1 MTKMKRI
8 LFSFV
13 YCMTAAGLWAQN
25 TPHAALV
32 GLQETADGMT
42 LSIPRSAIA
51 VDVTVTAEQVV
62 SGPYAR
68 YAMKYLSI
76 KAPFTDK
83 VTYRIDGARLALMT
97 DDTLLAPEALEP
109 PVQQAVAADSNPA
122 EFPALAVDRSSIT
135 PLTDEAAAQK
145 AAETIF
151 ALRKSRMELI
161 TGFTGENVFGAGL
174 RAALDEIAR
183 LEQAYLELFIGR
195 RVVTTSTRRYIVEP
209 EASNRQYIVCRFSD
223 TDGLLPDTDLSGEVV
238 LLKIEPGKTPS
249 VVEAP
254 LKSSVFVECRLAA
267 SSLCVLQLKNRELAR
282 QQLPLYEF
290 GRTVR
295 LAVPKR

>member
-1 MTKMKRI
+1 
-8 LFSFV
+8 
-13 YCMTAAGLWAQN
+13 MTAAGLWAQN
-25 TPHAALV
+25 THHAAVV

-68 YAMKYLSI
+68 YAMKYLSV

-83 VTYRIDGARLALMT
+83 VTYRIDGAELALMT
-97 DDTLLAPEALEP
+97 DDALLAPEAIEA
-109 PVQQAVAADSNPA
+109 PVQQAVGADSDPA
-122 EFPALAVDRSSIT
+122 QFPALAVDRSSIV

-195 RVVTTSTRRYIVEP
+195 RVMTTSTRRYIVEP
-209 EASNRQYIVCRFSD
+209 EASTRQYIVCRFSE

-238 LLKIEPGKTPS
+238 LLKIEPGNTPS

-254 LKSSVFVECRLAA
+254 LKSPAAVECRLAA

-282 QQLPLYEF
+282 RQMPLYEF

-295 LAVPKR
+295 LALPKR

>member
-1 MTKMKRI
+1 MKRI
-8 LFSFV
+8 LFSFLC
-13 YCMTAAGLWAQN
+13 CMMAMGLSAQN
-25 TPHAALV
+25 TPRAAVV
-32 GLQETADGMT
+32 GLQTTDNGMT

-51 VDVTVTAEQVV
+51 VDVTVTSEQVI

-68 YAMKYLSI
+68 YAMKYLSV

-83 VTYRIDGARLALMT
+83 VTYRIDGARLALVT
-97 DDTLLAPEALEP
+97 DDALLAPEALTP
-109 PVQQAVAADSNPA
+109 PVQQVVGAESSLT

-135 PLTDEAAAQK
+135 PLTDEAAAKK

-174 RAALDEIAR
+174 QAALAEIAR

-195 RVVTTSTRRYIVEP
+195 RVVTTETRRYIVEP
-209 EASNRQYIVCRFSD
+209 ESSNRQYIVCRFSD
-223 TDGLLPDTDLSGEVV
+223 TDGLLPSTDLSGEVV
-238 LLKIEPGKTPS
+238 LLKIEPGNTPS
-249 VVEAP
+249 VEEAP
-254 LKSSVFVECRLAA
+254 LKSPAVVECRLAA
-267 SSLCVLQLKNRELAR
+267 PSLCVLQLKNRELAR
-282 QQLPLYEF
+282 QQMPLYAF

-295 LAVPKR
+295 MAAPKH

>member
-1 MTKMKRI
+1 
-8 LFSFV
+8 
-13 YCMTAAGLWAQN
+13 MTAAGLWAQN
-25 TPHAALV
+25 TTRAAVV
-32 GLQETADGMT
+32 GLQTTADGMT

-83 VTYRIDGARLALMT
+83 VTYRIDGAELALAT
-97 DDTLLAPEALEP
+97 DDRILAPEPLEA
-109 PVQQAVAADSNPA
+109 PVRQAVGADSDPA
-122 EFPALAVDRSSIT
+122 QFPALAVDRTSIT

-195 RVVTTSTRRYIVEP
+195 RTVTTSTRRYIVEP
-209 EASNRQYIVCRFSD
+209 EASSRQYIVCRFSD

-238 LLKIEPGKTPS
+238 LLKIAPGNTPS
-249 VVEAP
+249 VEEAP
-254 LKSSVFVECRLAA
+254 LKSPAAVECRLAA
-267 SSLCVLQLKNRELAR
+267 QSLCVLQLKNRELAR
-282 QQLPLYEF
+282 RQMPLYEF